1 MGKVFR
7 KQVLVCTTEGE
18 GRCAP
23 KGGLE
28 VLRKFREEAKARGLA
43 DIIVTK
49 LGCTGQHAC
58 GPTVIVHP
66 DGIWYRT
73 VKPEDVPEIIERH
86 LVGGQP
92 VERLINPEM
101 QVKGG

>member
-18 GRCAP
+18 GRCAQ
-23 KGGLE
+23 KGALE
-28 VLRKFREEAKARGLA
+28 VLQKFREEVKARGLA

-49 LGCTGQHAC
+49 LGCTGQHAT

-73 VKPEDVPEIIERH
+73 VKPADVGEIIEQH
-86 LVGGQP
+86 LVGGKP
-92 VERLINPEM
+92 VERLVNPEM
-101 QVKGG
+101 RVKAE

>member
-7 KQVLVCTTEGE
+7 KQVLVCTTDGE

-23 KGGLE
+23 KGANE
-28 VLRKFREEAKARGLA
+28 VLRKFREEVKGRGLA

-49 LGCTGQHAC
+49 LGCTGQHAT

-66 DGIWYRT
+66 DGVWYQT
-73 VKPEDVPEIIERH
+73 VKAEDVPEIVEKH
-86 LVGGQP
+86 LLGGQP

-101 QVKGG
+101 HVKS